1 MKPVLAIM
9 AGAVLAISSPAFS
22 AQPVANS
29 YDVCLLRTAQGGGYF
44 TSLDNGDS
52 AIALMH
58 SCDPY
63 RSAWIN
69 QCVTGNGNYSDC
81 AMKSGMRALLT
92 VVVIED
98 ARAFT
103 HPANGDRQ

>member
-1 MKPVLAIM
+1 MKARHGVAVVAGLVL
-9 AGAVLAISSPAFS
+9 STPAFP

-58 SCDPY
+58 QCDPY

-69 QCVTGNGNYSDC
+69 QCVTASGNYSDC

-92 VVVIED
+92 VVVTED
-98 ARAFT
+98 ARAFS
-103 HPANGDRQ
+103 HPANGDRP

>member
-1 MKPVLAIM
+1 MKPVLAI
-9 AGAVLAISSPAFS
+9 AAVLAIGSPAFPAS
-22 AQPVANS
+22 ITPNA
-29 YDVCLLRTAQGGGYF
+29 YDSCLLHVAQGGGYF

-58 SCDPY
+58 QCDPY

-98 ARAFT
+98 ARAFS
-103 HPANGDRQ
+103 HPANGERP